1 MLHALIPGEM
11 AVRPGM
17 QPKKN
22 NEKKNN
28 NNKKRKKVEEEEKE
42 QQVEEQQ
49 HRRVSF
55 TPYTSLSCSTHPTAI
70 WKRRTAPSRPGGLS
84 APRPSDRRTFLLRP
98 RRQCWK
104 CPKCWKCRGAVLI
117 SVPFLETA
125 RRNGMWSH
133 PTRSPRPETPPCRTR
148 PDRTP
153 GWGV

>member
-42 QQVEEQQ
+42 QQQEEQQ

-55 TPYTSLSCSTHPTAI
+55 TPYTSLFVLHHSPTHNGE
-70 WKRRTAPSRPGGLS
+70 PSSL
-84 APRPSDRRTFLLRP
+84 
-98 RRQCWK
+98 W
-104 CPKCWKCRGAVLI
+104 
-117 SVPFLETA
+117 
-125 RRNGMWSH
+125 
-133 PTRSPRPETPPCRTR
+133 
-148 PDRTP
+148 
-153 GWGV
+153 

>member
-42 QQVEEQQ
+42 QQQEEQQ

-55 TPYTSLSCSTHPTAI
+55 TPLHFIVLHHSPNRNLETTDCTKSSRRPLRTTSIGSSNVS
-70 WKRRTAPSRPGGLS
+70 PSGAAEKEEEGEE
-84 APRPSDRRTFLLRP
+84 AAAEEEE
-98 RRQCWK
+98 
-104 CPKCWKCRGAVLI
+104 AVLEVLEVLEVPRC
-117 SVPFLETA
+117 SVNFCA
-125 RRNGMWSH
+125 IFGNGKTQRH
-133 PTRSPRPETPPCRTR
+133 VVPPN
-148 PDRTP
+148 P
-153 GWGV
+153 